1 MTPYMHIY
9 VYICTYT
16 HTRTHT
22 HTHTHTRKRTH
33 MNTHARAYTD
43 DHTRKRALELYEKQL
58 AVTREHGGRAQEA
71 KALGN
76 VGNAHILKGDY
87 LQGCQLL
94 ERALAMFESVG
105 DTTSAAV
112 AMQSLA
118 QFKR

>member
-1 MTPYMHIY
+1 MRLIY
-9 VYICTYT
+9 IERLSLSLSLRDT
-16 HTRTHT
+16 HTQ
-22 HTHTHTRKRTH
+22 
-33 MNTHARAYTD
+33 
-43 DHTRKRALELYEKQL
+43 KRALELYEKQL

-118 QFKR
+118 LFK

>member
-1 MTPYMHIY
+1 
-9 VYICTYT
+9 
-16 HTRTHT
+16 
-22 HTHTHTRKRTH
+22 

-43 DHTRKRALELYEKQL
+43 NHTRTHTRTHTKHTQKRALELYEKQL

>member
-1 MTPYMHIY
+1 
-9 VYICTYT
+9 
-16 HTRTHT
+16 
-22 HTHTHTRKRTH
+22 

-43 DHTRKRALELYEKQL
+43 DHTRTHTHTHTHTQKRALELYEKQL

>member
-1 MTPYMHIY
+1 
-9 VYICTYT
+9 
-16 HTRTHT
+16 
-22 HTHTHTRKRTH
+22 

-43 DHTRKRALELYEKQL
+43 DHTRTHTHTHTHTHTQKRALELYEKQL